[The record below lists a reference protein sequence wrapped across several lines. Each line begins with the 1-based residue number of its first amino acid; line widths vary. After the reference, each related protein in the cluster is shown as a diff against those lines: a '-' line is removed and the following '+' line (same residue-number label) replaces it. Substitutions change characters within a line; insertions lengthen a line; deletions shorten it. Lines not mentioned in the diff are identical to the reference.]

1 MKYRK
6 AMKRISALATTATI
20 MVTAVNTVFAETAFV
35 DVPETAWYYAAVE
48 NVYNNGLMYGTSEN
62 TFSPEATLTRAM
74 LAAVI
79 CRIYGNPKA
88 DKKSAFSDTASGSWY
103 SDSVDW
109 CVEAGIFCGYPDGS
123 FKPDEP
129 ITREQLAVV
138 LKNCFENSI
147 QATDE
152 NNNFTAAKSCEW
164 SKNACIWAKN
174 AGLVYSV
181 DGETDFCAAA
191 KRAEIAWAVYRCF
204 KTESALTKESF
215 IFGET
220 KIGYLL
226 YTPQNA
232 QPNMP
237 LVVYLH
243 GGHGKGSD
251 LTILTETDGFPKYL
265 ADGDLGDVEAYVI
278 IPQLPA
284 NDRQWTDE
292 EKVIIALIESVCEE
306 KNIDRSC
313 ISLAGHSMGG
323 TGTWN
328 IALDYP
334 ELFDRIAPMSGTIKT
349 TPANIEALKN
359 MYIWTFVGD
368 EDKVVPPE
376 TTEIFIERLSR
387 YNPKANISVF
397 ENTDH
402 EGVSEKA
409 WLDTELIEW
418 LIS

>member
-1 MKYRK
+1 M
-6 AMKRISALATTATI
+6 
-20 MVTAVNTVFAETAFV
+20 
-35 DVPETAWYYAAVE
+35 
-48 NVYNNGLMYGTSEN
+48 
-62 TFSPEATLTRAM
+62 
-74 LAAVI
+74 
-79 CRIYGNPKA
+79 
-88 DKKSAFSDTASGSWY
+88 
-103 SDSVDW
+103 
-109 CVEAGIFCGYPDGS
+109 
-123 FKPDEP
+123 
-129 ITREQLAVV
+129 
-138 LKNCFENSI
+138 
-147 QATDE
+147 
-152 NNNFTAAKSCEW
+152 
-164 SKNACIWAKN
+164 
-174 AGLVYSV
+174 
-181 DGETDFCAAA
+181 
-191 KRAEIAWAVYRCF
+191 
-204 KTESALTKESF
+204 
-215 IFGET
+215 
-220 KIGYLL
+220 
-226 YTPQNA
+226 
-232 QPNMP
+232 
-237 LVVYLH
+237 
-243 GGHGKGSD
+243 
-251 LTILTETDGFPKYL
+251 TILTETDGFPKYL